1 MMEEPIVILMNVARH
16 KAMPKVDMDNQQR
29 LVVKRL
35 LAEVAACP

>member
-1 MMEEPIVILMNVARH
+1 MMEEPIVIQMNVARNR
-16 KAMPKVDMDNQQR
+16 AMLKSDMDNQQQ